1 MTDKLPEPTFSIQSM
16 TERKEAVD
24 AVDGLIQRN
33 LEMEQI
39 FEDLQPLLYALSVKL
54 YADDS
59 STISLGKLIED
70 SVKWIEEQ
78 A

>member
-1 MTDKLPEPTFSIQSM
+1 MADKLPETTFSVQSI

-39 FEDLQPLLYALSVKL
+39 FEDLQPLLYELSVKL
-54 YADDS
+54 YADDN
-59 STISLGKLIED
+59 STISLAKLIED
-70 SVKWIEEQ
+70 SVKWIKEQ
-78 A
+78 P